1 MLMLLGFSLAFVG
14 IVAGIYVGTMIH
26 DHRIRELSA
35 AQYVALHQ
43 MRDKTFRKVMPVLGS
58 TMLGLVL
65 ISTAIGLTSGTPRL
79 LGAAAVV
86 LMTLDI
92 ALTMRHQLPLN
103 QTIQSWSETT
113 IPQHWAQVRDRW
125 TLHHVVRA
133 ALASTAYTCWLAS
146 VLLTIAR

>member
-1 MLMLLGFSLAFVG
+1 MLLGLSLAVVG

-26 DHRIRELSA
+26 DQRIPELSA

-43 MRDKTFRKVMPVLGS
+43 MRNKTFRKVMPVLGS
-58 TMLGLVL
+58 TTLGLVL

-79 LGAAAVV
+79 LGAAAAV
-86 LMTLDI
+86 LITLDI
-92 ALTMRHQLPLN
+92 ALAVRHQLPLN

-125 TLHHVVRA
+125 TLHHAVRT
-133 ALASTAYTCWLAS
+133 ALASAAYACWLAA
-146 VLLTIAR
+146 VLLTIAH